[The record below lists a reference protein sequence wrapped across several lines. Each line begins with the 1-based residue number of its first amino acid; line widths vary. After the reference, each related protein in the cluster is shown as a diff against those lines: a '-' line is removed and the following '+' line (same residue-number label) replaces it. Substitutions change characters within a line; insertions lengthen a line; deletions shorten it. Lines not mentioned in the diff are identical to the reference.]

1 MELDHGEAPG
11 AVRCVDW
18 APKMGRY
25 VHRADW
31 QTLALDPNRDC
42 RAIVCRSFHYIAT
55 AQGRSYAYVRWLH
68 ALWQG

>member
-25 VHRADW
+25 V
-31 QTLALDPNRDC
+31 
-42 RAIVCRSFHYIAT
+42 
-55 AQGRSYAYVRWLH
+55 
-68 ALWQG
+68 